1 VLTYLAECAGAFGW
15 AFAVVKE
22 CEATLVVLL
31 SGGAGVPHRG
41 GGADGMER
49 GFCGG
54 SGFEQFYSLRDCLVR
69 DPVKVGD
76 LHLRDTFCEIITQFV
91 VSYDTWASHSCFQ
104 VALLF
109 AASIAR

>member
-1 VLTYLAECAGAFGW
+1 MLTYLAECAGAFGW

-41 GGADGMER
+41 GGADGMGR

-54 SGFEQFYSLRDCLVR
+54 FGFECL
-69 DPVKVGD
+69 DPFADSRAADAVECGD
-76 LHLRDTFCEIITQFV
+76 L
-91 VSYDTWASHSCFQ
+91 
-104 VALLF
+104 
-109 AASIAR
+109 